1 MKTVL
6 ILAVAV
12 IAAAIAP
19 RYAGSYPM
27 SFLVQT
33 FIFIGLAYS
42 WNLIGGYA
50 GYTHFGQVTFF
61 GIGAYI
67 GAIAIGKDMP
77 WMWAT
82 LLAAVC
88 ASLCAAVLGAIMLR
102 LKGPFFAIGMFG
114 IARVC
119 ESLAL
124 GLDNITQGGTGLY
137 LAAVDLDL
145 VYYAAGAIALVL
157 IVATWRLDNSRLGL
171 QLLSIREDETAAA
184 ALGVRTTR
192 LKIGTFIAS
201 AFMPG
206 ALGSLYACYLGF
218 IDPTTAFAP
227 MTELTVIAMVLLG
240 GMGTVL
246 GPLAGAVALSVV
258 NEVLWARLPEIYL
271 SLVGVIILVAVLFM
285 PRGIV
290 NFAQRHAWSW
300 MPVARGHLRR
310 LADRRGKP
318 AAQARKPM
326 PKASRPAPKQFIKP

>member
-1 MKTVL
+1 MKSAL
-6 ILAVAV
+6 LLAVV
-12 IAAAIAP
+12 LLAAASAP
-19 RYAGSYPM
+19 FYAGSYAM

-33 FIFIGLAYS
+33 FIFMGLAYS

-61 GIGAYI
+61 GLGAYV
-67 GAIAIGKDMP
+67 GAIAIGHDIAWP
-77 WMWAT
+77 WAT
-82 LLAAVC
+82 LLAALF
-88 ASLCAAVLGAIMLR
+88 ASLCAALLGAIMLR

-124 GLDNITQGGTGLY
+124 GLDSITQGGTGLY
-137 LAAVDLDL
+137 MTAVDLDL
-145 VYYAAGAIALVL
+145 VYYAAGAVL
-157 IVATWRLDNSRLGL
+157 LILLAATWRLDNSRLGL

-192 LKIGTFIAS
+192 LKVGTFIAS

-246 GPLAGAVALSVV
+246 GPLVGALALSVV

-271 SLVGVIILVAVLFM
+271 SLVGVIILIAVLFM

-290 NFAQRHAWSW
+290 NFAQRRAWSW
-300 MPVARGHLRR
+300 VPAARGHLRR
-310 LADRRGKP
+310 LADRRG
-318 AAQARKPM
+318 AA
-326 PKASRPAPKQFIKP
+326 ASRPARKAIVDPTRMPRKGLG

>member
-1 MKTVL
+1 MKGL
-6 ILAVAV
+6 LLLGVAV
-12 IAAAIAP
+12 LAAATVP
-19 RYAGSYPM
+19 LYAGSYPL

-61 GIGAYI
+61 GIGAYV
-67 GAIAIGKDMP
+67 GAIAIGHGMSWP
-77 WMWAT
+77 WAA

-88 ASLCAAVLGAIMLR
+88 AALCAAVLGAIMLR

-124 GLDNITQGGTGLY
+124 GLDGITQGGTGLY
-137 LAAVDLDL
+137 LTAVDLDSM
-145 VYYAAGAIALVL
+145 YYVAGAVALVL
-157 IVATWRLDNSRLGL
+157 LLATWRLDSSRLGL

-192 LKIGTFIAS
+192 LKVGTFIAS

-206 ALGSLYACYLGF
+206 AIGCLYACYLGF

-246 GPLAGAVALSVV
+246 GPLVGAVVLSVV

-271 SLVGVIILVAVLFM
+271 SLVGVIILIAVLFM

-290 NFAQRHAWSW
+290 NFAQRRAWPW
-300 MPVARGHLRR
+300 VPVARGHLRR
-310 LADRRGKP
+310 IADRRARRDGP
-318 AAQARKPM
+318 AH
-326 PKASRPAPKQFIKP
+326 KAVRASAPKELLKP

>member
-1 MKTVL
+1 MKSALLIAVVL
-6 ILAVAV
+6 L
-12 IAAAIAP
+12 AAASIP
-19 RYAGSYPM
+19 FYAGSYPV

-61 GIGAYI
+61 GLGAYV
-67 GAIAIGKDMP
+67 GAISIGNGVP
-77 WMWAT
+77 WLWAT
-82 LLAAVC
+82 LLAAIFAAVC
-88 ASLCAAVLGAIMLR
+88 AALLGAIMLR

-137 LAAVDLDL
+137 LTAVDLEL
-145 VYYAAGAIALVL
+145 VYYAAGAVVL
-157 IVATWRLDNSRLGL
+157 ILLIATWRLDSSRLGL

-206 ALGSLYACYLGF
+206 ALGSLYACYLGY

-246 GPLAGAVALSVV
+246 GPLVGALALSVV

-271 SLVGVIILVAVLFM
+271 ALVGVIILIAVLFM

-290 NFAQRHAWSW
+290 NFAQRRAWSW
-300 MPVARGHLRR
+300 VPVARGHLRR
-310 LADRRGKP
+310 LAERRKGINP
-318 AAQARKPM
+318 PPTRFARPLK
-326 PKASRPAPKQFIKP
+326 

>member
-1 MKTVL
+1 MKGIL
-6 ILAVAV
+6 LLAVAV
-12 IAAAIAP
+12 LAAATVP
-19 RYAGSYPM
+19 LYAGSYPM

-50 GYTHFGQVTFF
+50 GYTHFGQVAFF
-61 GIGAYI
+61 GIGAYV
-67 GAIAIGKDMP
+67 GAIAIGHGMP
-77 WMWAT
+77 WPWAA

-88 ASLCAAVLGAIMLR
+88 AALCAAVLGAIMLR

-124 GLDNITQGGTGLY
+124 GLDGITQGGTGLY
-137 LAAVDLDL
+137 LTAVDLDSM
-145 VYYAAGAIALVL
+145 YYVTGAVALVL
-157 IVATWRLDNSRLGL
+157 LVATWRLDSSRLGL

-192 LKIGTFIAS
+192 LKVGTFIAS

-206 ALGSLYACYLGF
+206 AIGCLYACYLGF

-246 GPLAGAVALSVV
+246 GPLVGAVVLSVV

-271 SLVGVIILVAVLFM
+271 SLVGVIILIAVLFM

-290 NFAQRHAWSW
+290 NFAQRRAWSW
-300 MPVARGHLRR
+300 VPVARGHLRR
-310 LADRRGKP
+310 IADRRARRDAP
-318 AAQARKPM
+318 ARKAVHPSTH
-326 PKASRPAPKQFIKP
+326 KELLKP

>member
-1 MKTVL
+1 MRYALLLAAVL
-6 ILAVAV
+6 LAAAVA
-12 IAAAIAP
+12 P
-19 RYAGSYPM
+19 LYAGSYLM

-61 GIGAYI
+61 GLGAYV
-67 GAIAIGKDMP
+67 GAIAIGNDIAWP
-77 WMWAT
+77 WAT
-82 LLAAVC
+82 LMAAVF
-88 ASLCAAVLGAIMLR
+88 ASVCAALLGSIMLR

-137 LAAVDLDL
+137 LTAVDLEL
-145 VYYAAGAIALVL
+145 VYYAAGAVVLALA
-157 IVATWRLDNSRLGL
+157 IATWRLDNSRLGL

-192 LKIGTFIAS
+192 LKVGTFIAS

-206 ALGSLYACYLGF
+206 ALGCLYACYLGF

-246 GPLAGAVALSVV
+246 GPLVGALALSVV

-271 SLVGVIILVAVLFM
+271 ALVGAIILVAVLFM

-290 NFAQRHAWSW
+290 NFAQRHAWKW
-300 MPVARGHLRR
+300 VPVARGHLRR
-310 LADRRGKP
+310 LAERRG
-318 AAQARKPM
+318 AAAPPARKQSIGDPTRL
-326 PKASRPAPKQFIKP
+326 PRKRLS